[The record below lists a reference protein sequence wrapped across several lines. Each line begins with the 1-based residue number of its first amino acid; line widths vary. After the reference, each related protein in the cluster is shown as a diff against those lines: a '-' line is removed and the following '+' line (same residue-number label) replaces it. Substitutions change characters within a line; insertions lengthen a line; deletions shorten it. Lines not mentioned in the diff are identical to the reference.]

1 MQPSNA
7 LMAIG
12 LSAVVALSSPKA
24 ATAQTELEINSLTGG
39 TEGRVVAEDAT
50 KLTFADKPLPETT
63 VVEVVATA
71 ATAVASPVTPENS
84 VAQVPTNDPAD
95 QGEATTREA
104 NEAAPTLDRL
114 TVATEPITPA
124 VTAQATPAPTP
135 ATPPPV
141 SPSPLPVVPNS
152 DAPSTLSPTSTPSIA
167 TPEYLF
173 NDPNPL
179 QFPTRPEEVELIGT
193 QPITLEQAIELARR
207 NSRDLQAAQLTV
219 ERARAA
225 LRQAQAANLPTLNVG
240 ANLTAQEVA
249 RQRQGEPNPITGLPE
264 VEITS
269 PLETSLGG
277 NLELS
282 YNLLTGG
289 QRSAAIRANE
299 RQARFQELQL
309 EITAEDLRQN
319 VTRDY
324 YSVQEGDELVRIAQS
339 ALTQSEQSLR
349 DAQAQEAAGIGTRF
363 DVLQA
368 QVELANAQQELTQQL
383 SQQRI
388 ARRQLAQRLN
398 LPQTVD
404 IAAAD
409 PIDIAD
415 LWDFTLEDSIV
426 LAFRSRAELEQQL
439 VQREISQQ
447 QRRIALSATE
457 PQVSLFAGYN
467 VQNNLS
473 TNSGFNDNFQFG
485 AQFNMRLFDG
495 GAARADADQEEANIA
510 TAEAQFASA
519 RDLVRFQ
526 VEQAYFN
533 LQANFENIQTST
545 LALQQATE
553 SLRLA
558 RLRFQAGVGIQSDV
572 LRAQTELTR
581 AEVNRLQAVLGYNR
595 SLADL
600 RRAIGNFP
608 DANLADTP

>member
-1 MQPSNA
+1 
-7 LMAIG
+7 
-12 LSAVVALSSPKA
+12 
-24 ATAQTELEINSLTGG
+24 
-39 TEGRVVAEDAT
+39 
-50 KLTFADKPLPETT
+50 
-63 VVEVVATA
+63 
-71 ATAVASPVTPENS
+71 
-84 VAQVPTNDPAD
+84 
-95 QGEATTREA
+95 
-104 NEAAPTLDRL
+104 
-114 TVATEPITPA
+114 
-124 VTAQATPAPTP
+124 
-135 ATPPPV
+135 
-141 SPSPLPVVPNS
+141 
-152 DAPSTLSPTSTPSIA
+152 
-167 TPEYLF
+167 
-173 NDPNPL
+173 
-179 QFPTRPEEVELIGT
+179 
-193 QPITLEQAIELARR
+193 
-207 NSRDLQAAQLTV
+207 
-219 ERARAA
+219 
-225 LRQAQAANLPTLNVG
+225 
-240 ANLTAQEVA
+240 
-249 RQRQGEPNPITGLPE
+249 
-264 VEITS
+264 
-269 PLETSLGG
+269 
-277 NLELS
+277 
-282 YNLLTGG
+282 
-289 QRSAAIRANE
+289 
-299 RQARFQELQL
+299 
-309 EITAEDLRQN
+309 
-319 VTRDY
+319 
-324 YSVQEGDELVRIAQS
+324 
-339 ALTQSEQSLR
+339 
-349 DAQAQEAAGIGTRF
+349 
-363 DVLQA
+363 
-368 QVELANAQQELTQQL
+368 
-383 SQQRI
+383 
-388 ARRQLAQRLN
+388 

>member
-95 QGEATTREA
+95 QGEATTPEA

-141 SPSPLPVVPNS
+141 SPSPLPVVPDS
-152 DAPSTLSPTSTPSIA
+152 GAPSTLSPTSTPSIA